1 MNWIFT
7 TAIVIILLIAGF
19 MLFFFMPKPTVFFD
33 PYKDVTDILT
43 PQYDAIKKES
53 LQDCITPVIPIYG
66 FGDAKTSKY
75 PDILSIV
82 KTVPGIRLAGIINI
96 KPKFQQV
103 KEYGLAALANRTV
116 RHFYTIQESAGHKS
130 GIWIDGEKKFF
141 DTKGYVCGDMSRE
154 HSLFNKD
161 KERAATVLF
170 LDVDRDQSMGN
181 SPNIDINKDEILK
194 MFVMVDKY
202 DPDDDPDENNEKEI
216 EETRLTEDPS
226 E

>member
-1 MNWIFT
+1 
-7 TAIVIILLIAGF
+7 
-19 MLFFFMPKPTVFFD
+19 
-33 PYKDVTDILT
+33 
-43 PQYDAIKKES
+43 
-53 LQDCITPVIPIYG
+53 
-66 FGDAKTSKY
+66 
-75 PDILSIV
+75 
-82 KTVPGIRLAGIINI
+82 
-96 KPKFQQV
+96 
-103 KEYGLAALANRTV
+103 
-116 RHFYTIQESAGHKS
+116 
-130 GIWIDGEKKFF
+130 
-141 DTKGYVCGDMSRE
+141 MSRE